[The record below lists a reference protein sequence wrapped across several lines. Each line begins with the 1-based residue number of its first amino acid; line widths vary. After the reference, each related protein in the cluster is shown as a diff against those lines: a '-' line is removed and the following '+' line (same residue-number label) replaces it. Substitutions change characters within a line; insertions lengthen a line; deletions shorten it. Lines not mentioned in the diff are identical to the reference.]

1 MIQPKTEFLHKNAE
15 DAYLSCMILFNI
27 THIISDQKAVQY
39 INWLQKEYIPL
50 IKENG
55 QFKEVKLFKILDSP
69 NEGHSFSLQLFA
81 VAQDDITAFKQSLY
95 ALLQKKMLE
104 DFKGHLLLFDTTMQH
119 ID

>member
-1 MIQPKTEFLHKNAE
+1 MQQ
-15 DAYLSCMILFNI
+15 DAYLSRMILFNI
-27 THIISDQKAVQY
+27 THIISNQKAGQY

-50 IKENG
+50 IMEKRY
-55 QFKEVKLFKILDSP
+55 FKEIKLFKILDSP

-81 VAQDDITAFKQSLY
+81 AQQDDIAAFKQSLY
-95 ALLQKKMLE
+95 TLLQKKMTE